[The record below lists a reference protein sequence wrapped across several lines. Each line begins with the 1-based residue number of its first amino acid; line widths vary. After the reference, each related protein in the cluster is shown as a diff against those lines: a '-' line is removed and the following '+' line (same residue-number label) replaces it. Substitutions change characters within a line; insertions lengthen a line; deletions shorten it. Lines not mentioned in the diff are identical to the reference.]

1 MSTPLRSR
9 TERSV
14 QGGILRRWLTRRHRT
29 ATTAS
34 AQDPWPGVSAGA
46 DVLFLDMHGVIHPWA
61 TETYECLPYLY
72 QVLDAV
78 PSLQVVVATSWY
90 HYVPRRHLLAR
101 VDAQYRDRFR
111 DALALDVHSPVARE
125 VLLMRYVRDHKVHR
139 FAAVTGY
146 FRRFTARCGWAFQL
160 PASEGLNDMRAR
172 ALANFVTARVGRGLR
187 RQAGIVATQPW

>member
-9 TERSV
+9 VDHAV
-14 QGGILRRWLTRRHRT
+14 QGGLLGRWLTRRRRTT
-29 ATTAS
+29 ATS
-34 AQDPWPGVSAGA
+34 VSRDPWPGVSAGA

-61 TETYECLPYLY
+61 TETYECLPFLY

-78 PSLQVVVATSWY
+78 PSLQVVLATSWY

-101 VDAQYRDRFR
+101 VEPRYRDRFR

-125 VLLMRYVRDHKVHR
+125 VLVMRFVRDHNVHR

-146 FRRFTARCGWAFQL
+146 LRRFTARCGWAFL
-160 PASEGLNDMRAR
+160 IPASEGLNDLRAR
-172 ALANFVTARVGRGLR
+172 ALSNFVTARLGRGQR
-187 RQAGIVATQPW
+187 RQPRISAG